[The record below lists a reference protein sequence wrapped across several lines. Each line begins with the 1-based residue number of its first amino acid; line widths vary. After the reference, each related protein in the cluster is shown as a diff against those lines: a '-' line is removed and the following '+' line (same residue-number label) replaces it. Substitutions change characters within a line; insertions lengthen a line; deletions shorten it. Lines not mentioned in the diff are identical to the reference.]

1 MSLVKSSMSI
11 SSLDLEDLK
20 GSESLAFKKKKHKK
34 YLERLNK
41 IPTHI
46 RRITTLNSVKQ
57 KTDKE
62 IKLNKELIK

>member
-1 MSLVKSSMSI
+1 VKSSISL

-46 RRITTLNSVKQ
+46 RRITTLNSLKQ
-57 KTDKE
+57 KKDKE
-62 IKLNKELIK
+62 VMVNKELIK

>member
-1 MSLVKSSMSI
+1 VKSSVSL

-46 RRITTLNSVKQ
+46 RRITTLNSAKQ
-57 KTDKE
+57 KKDKE
-62 IKLNKELIK
+62 VMANKELIK